1 MKVCARDLNENESHY
16 RPPTG
21 GKMVFTGKIIF
32 PHFLNE
38 NDSHFGA
45 AALGVALGAG
55 GWCAVRKNVNIT
67 T

>member
-1 MKVCARDLNENESHY
+1 MLFV
-16 RPPTG
+16 
-21 GKMVFTGKIIF
+21 GKIIF

-45 AALGVALGAG
+45 AALGVALGGSPLG
-55 GWCAVRKNVNIT
+55 GVRKNVNIT